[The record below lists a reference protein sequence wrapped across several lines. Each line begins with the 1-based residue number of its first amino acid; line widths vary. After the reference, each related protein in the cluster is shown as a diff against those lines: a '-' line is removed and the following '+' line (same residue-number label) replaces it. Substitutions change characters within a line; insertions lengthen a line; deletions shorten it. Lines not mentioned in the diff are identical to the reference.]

1 VIHDPKDV
9 TPDDVGGTMYT
20 VEPWSWVERRLNQLY
35 LKSQVN
41 QILWIDEPM
50 GSPNTLQTLEAT
62 GGDESYGNAYGEI
75 KFIV

>member
-1 VIHDPKDV
+1 VLVIGYKDNGETFVIHDPKDV

-41 QILWIDEPM
+41 QYC
-50 GSPNTLQTLEAT
+50 G
-62 GGDESYGNAYGEI
+62 
-75 KFIV
+75 